1 MVVVPW
7 PKRKRKRKQARR
19 DVNVADSRSSQ
30 PGEGSAFRFQTSSC
44 CFLNFLFR
52 ELTFG
57 ARKQGAKRCFSGV
70 VVGAPVSVAVRRFPI
85 IFSFTYRR
93 PEACIFFSCWA
104 FRSWCGRPAIAPTPG
119 KVSCP
124 RLSTLLLRR
133 SYLDALISHTRPTMV
148 FSKGE
153 CCFRTRP
160 GTRRPPLLA

>member
-19 DVNVADSRSSQ
+19 DVNVADSRSSR
-30 PGEGSAFRFQTSSC
+30 PGEGSAFRFQTSWC

-119 KVSCP
+119 KMSCP
-124 RLSTLLLRR
+124 RLSTLYTSTLLLGRVD
-133 SYLDALISHTRPTMV
+133 LAHAADDGV
-148 FSKGE
+148 FERGVL
-153 CCFRTRP
+153 F
-160 GTRRPPLLA
+160 